1 MEYWINISQITDQSW
16 EIFSM
21 RKLEFDVCLTTT
33 GWKLVN
39 VNTGNGYTLMDIS
52 IRSAPLLYSYREIS
66 FQISRFSCR
75 GKKKYLSS
83 SRRKFNVGVGGQRLV
98 YTFYLWKRSSYN
110 DNIYYKSQRRSVGTG
125 EQHC

>member
-1 MEYWINISQITDQSW
+1 MTDQLLGN
-16 EIFSM
+16 IF
-21 RKLEFDVCLTTT
+21 KEKALTWCLLDNHWLEAGL
-33 GWKLVN
+33 LVTSN
-39 VNTGNGYTLMDIS
+39 NGNGYTLMDIS

-98 YTFYLWKRSSYN
+98 YTFYFWKTG
-110 DNIYYKSQRRSVGTG
+110 SVAVW
-125 EQHC
+125 QLQ